1 VRMLLGIILGVS
13 LTIVGVFAYDTA
25 TGRASN
31 GLSPSVSSNQPPMVN
46 WGVVSDD
53 WHGLETNLQNL
64 AKDVEHRIKR
74 LTG

>member
-1 VRMLLGIILGVS
+1 MRILLGIILGVG
-13 LTIVGVFAYDTA
+13 LTVVAVFAYDTA

-31 GLSPSVSSNQPPMVN
+31 GLPASASGNQPPMVN

-64 AKDVEHRIKR
+64 AKDVGQRIKG